1 MEKKSFNQ
9 LLKDLEGCKDV
20 TPIIK
25 AQKSTLLRYEEINE
39 MLRQFLELSNNTQS
53 MLLENYI
60 AHTKTLIELK
70 KDLEISF
77 RRIRALKTKLNVEY
91 PDAFEATSAAIK
103 ELEEINRHFQEDD
116 KDATITSTVDEDNSI
131 DISEIDSQHP
141 QNKEDMLLRTD
152 KGYQDKDLV
161 TTERNEN
168 ITSINEE
175 TVSND
180 DNPQNDNDDDI
191 LQNDNNDDITN
202 TTSSPETS
210 DSKERFE
217 NDDCCKSGDINKEKQ
232 LLNAKPTE
240 TEVADATSVST
251 SCDESDIP
259 GKGS

>member
-141 QNKEDMLLRTD
+141 QNKEDM
-152 KGYQDKDLV
+152 
-161 TTERNEN
+161 
-168 ITSINEE
+168 
-175 TVSND
+175 
-180 DNPQNDNDDDI
+180 
-191 LQNDNNDDITN
+191 
-202 TTSSPETS
+202 
-210 DSKERFE
+210 
-217 NDDCCKSGDINKEKQ
+217 
-232 LLNAKPTE
+232 
-240 TEVADATSVST
+240 
-251 SCDESDIP
+251 
-259 GKGS
+259 